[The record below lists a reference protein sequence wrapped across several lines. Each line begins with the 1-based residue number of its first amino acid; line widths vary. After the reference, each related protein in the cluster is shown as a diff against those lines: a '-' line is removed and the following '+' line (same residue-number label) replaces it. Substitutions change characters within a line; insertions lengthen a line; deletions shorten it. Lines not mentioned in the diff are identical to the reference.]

1 MILSAFDLIGLVGVL
16 VTLVA
21 YGLTVGGVLS
31 ATAPP
36 ALLANFTG
44 SCLVLISLS
53 HDFNLSAA
61 IVEGAWVMIALGG
74 LMRWAWARR

>member
-16 VTLVA
+16 LTPFA
-21 YGLTVGGVLS
+21 YGLTVAGILS

-36 ALLANFTG
+36 ALVANATG

-61 IVEGAWVMIALGG
+61 IVEAAWVLIALGG
-74 LMRWAWARR
+74 LMRWARAQR